1 MGFIDTLLDN
11 RLNIIKYF
19 VRTTNDRVFD
29 YDLEYR
35 KLIDT
40 ERKPVESFIK
50 QLKYI
55 SQWNSVLLEDDLILC
70 KDFKKKIE
78 EVIKQ
83 YPDKIINFF
92 TRPNDYF
99 TTHESSTFAY
109 NQCTYYPKG
118 VAFKLAVKMEEGF
131 KRNPRAQYDI
141 LENNALR
148 ELGITH
154 VQYRPCL
161 VQHLDK
167 DSLVGNM
174 AQGHRRSPY
183 FIDYLEELNID
194 YSSSFK
200 EENRNKLENLLFSKK
215 F

>member
-1 MGFIDTLLDN
+1 MSSIDTLLDN
-11 RLNIIKYF
+11 EINIIKYF

-83 YPDKIINFF
+83 YPDKIINFY

-99 TTHESSTFAY
+99 TTHESSIFAY

-118 VAFKLAVKMEEGF
+118 VAVKLAVKMEEGF

-148 ELGITH
+148 DLGIIH

-167 DSLVGNM
+167 DSLVGNL
-174 AQGHRRSPY
+174 AQGYRRSPY
-183 FIDYLEELNID
+183 FIDYLEELNINYED
-194 YSSSFK
+194 AFK
-200 EENRNKLENLLFSKK
+200 VENRNKLKNYLMEFK
-215 F
+215 